1 MSPPDKKRALIV
13 SHNFPPTGSGGVHR
27 PVKFARYL
35 GDFGWEVEVL
45 TVRDIRYH
53 AYDPSLLG
61 EIPNV
66 PVHRAGSLEPLRL
79 NWRMGWRPP
88 PLPPPPDGFADLERR
103 AADSAA
109 RPTSAVGRLYKT
121 LTDHLFLPDTQ
132 IGWAPFAAAVGSRL
146 SRKRPFDV
154 VLTTSPPESCHLVGL
169 ALKMT
174 TGCRWVADFRDA
186 WSGHHLRRRLFA
198 YHRWVNK
205 VLEKWVLRRADGVV
219 ANTEG
224 MAPAMES
231 LAGRPLS
238 LLVLRNGF
246 DPADFGE
253 PLPAAREG
261 DYVIV
266 HNGSFRGGRR
276 ARTVLRGFAAARD
289 GNADFAAR
297 ARLYLLGINRSDDLA
312 LAGEL
317 GLGDA
322 LFSTGYVRHADA
334 MRACLGADLLV
345 LAMSREEGA
354 SLVPG
359 KLYEYLGVGRPI
371 LAAIPRGE
379 AADIITGA
387 TDGAVVVP
395 PDDAA
400 AVTDGFLASFSASVG
415 DGKQYET
422 KAGVIDTYN
431 RRTQVATLAEFLESV
446 LK

>member
-1 MSPPDKKRALIV
+1 MSPAGKKRVLLV

-35 GDFGWEVEVL
+35 RDFGWEVEVL

-53 AYDPSLLG
+53 AYDPSLLD

-79 NWRMGWRPP
+79 NWLLGWRPP
-88 PLPPPPDGFADLERR
+88 PLPSPPESFADLERR
-103 AADSAA
+103 AAGNAA
-109 RPTSAVGRLYKT
+109 RPASAAGRLYKT
-121 LTDHLFLPDTQ
+121 LADHLFLPDTQ
-132 IGWAPFAAAVGSRL
+132 IGWVPFALARAMRL
-146 SRKRPFDV
+146 LRRRRFDV

-169 ALKMT
+169 ALKLM

-186 WSGHHLRRRLFA
+186 WSRHHLRRGLFA
-198 YHRWVNK
+198 YHRWVNEL
-205 VLEKWVLRRADGVV
+205 LEKWVLRRADGVI

-246 DPADFGE
+246 DPADFDE
-253 PLPAAREG
+253 PLPAARAD
-261 DYVIV
+261 DYVMV

-276 ARTVLRGFAAARD
+276 ARTILEGFAGARVRSPE
-289 GNADFAAR
+289 FAAR

-312 LAGEL
+312 LAEEL
-317 GLGDA
+317 GLADVVFPA
-322 LFSTGYVRHADA
+322 GYVRHADA

-359 KLYEYLGVGRPI
+359 KLYEYLGAGRPI
-371 LAAIPRGE
+371 LAAIPPGE
-379 AADIITGA
+379 AANIISGTTAGA
-387 TDGAVVVP
+387 TVVA
-395 PDDAA
+395 PDTPA
-400 AVTDGFLASFSASVG
+400 AVADGFLACFSAAAG
-415 DGKQYET
+415 DEKQYET
-422 KAGVIDTYN
+422 KAGVTDTYN
-431 RRTQVATLAEFLESV
+431 RRTQVAVLAEFLKSV